1 MQLDPAKYNKGMID
15 GFKQVIKNEGA
26 GALATGLGPTAGG
39 YFFQG
44 WWKFGGFE
52 FLKVNLAKS
61 YGDQAAWDKRFML
74 NSLAAGGAE
83 FVADI
88 FLCPFEA
95 TRIKQVSDPEM
106 AKLSM
111 PGAARA
117 IVSKQGLIDGMYS
130 GFVPMLFKQI
140 PYTIAKFVVQDF
152 AQESIYK
159 VAAPDRKVSGG
170 TKFGISLT
178 SGVIAGVAA
187 AIISHPADTLLSKI
201 NKAGEGGEGSMF
213 VRMGRI
219 AKQQGVV
226 NLCLVGLPAR
236 CVMIG
241 GITAGQFGI
250 FDTLLPVMGVE
261 KFHFHDPKA
270 HH

>member
-1 MQLDPAKYNKGMID
+1 L
-15 GFKQVIKNEGA
+15 
-26 GALATGLGPTAGG
+26 
-39 YFFQG
+39 QG

-83 FVADI
+83 FVADM

-111 PGAARA
+111 PGAAKA
-117 IVSKQGLIDGMYS
+117 IVQKQGLIDGMYS

-159 VAAPDRKVSGG
+159 AAIPDRKKVSGG

-201 NKAGEGGEGSMF
+201 NKAGAGGEGSMF
-213 VRMGRI
+213 TRMGRI
-219 AKQQGVV
+219 AAQEGLV

-241 GITAGQFGI
+241 SITAGQFGI